1 VPWSIW
7 EKPDYN
13 NILRYVTDIEP
24 LFKRYAHYWLPKNAD
39 ESWQDDVNLFE
50 EEAAMQYKKNPRF
63 AKYESPRTEA
73 LRRYVE
79 GMEYSDAIMHG
90 LLGALRYD
98 AEFYSKL
105 VASLIPLL
113 EKVTTGEIG
122 QLLSPDYS
130 DVNDDRPIF
139 DWTQIIRSKAV
150 IFIAL
155 EALQDLEIAKVC
167 GNSMFND
174 LVSTAGTIYR
184 HGYEAGMVGG
194 KEGKLTKIYLH
205 ADELNEL
212 IGPEFLP
219 MVNKA
224 AGAGVILTGYTQSRA
239 DLEAAYGEKAK
250 AQVIEGNF
258 NNLIMLR
265 VRDRYTAELMTDQLP
280 MVETTTVMQ
289 VSGATDS
296 SNIDQE
302 QDFTSTTQDRISL
315 VQVPM
320 LEPNALMSL
329 PKGQA
334 FMLVNGGELYK
345 IRIPLPKNDKIAI
358 PETLRQ
364 MTDQMRRSYST
375 GEQWWLA
382 V

>member
-1 VPWSIW
+1 
-7 EKPDYN
+7 
-13 NILRYVTDIEP
+13 
-24 LFKRYAHYWLPKNAD
+24 
-39 ESWQDDVNLFE
+39 
-50 EEAAMQYKKNPRF
+50 MQYKKNPRF